1 MKYVKKDELSS
12 CRTPS
17 NGCREG
23 FREGFWDFIPAHIL
37 HRSVKDS
44 GVILCRN
51 PVGNLHSLID
61 GAIIL

>member
-1 MKYVKKDELSS
+1 MAAVKDSVKDSGIL
-12 CRTPS
+12 
-17 NGCREG
+17 
-23 FREGFWDFIPAHIL
+23 FL